1 MCLSRLFQS
10 FLSPEAAKCGNRRQ
24 SGVKI
29 RAILNEIIASA
40 MELSA
45 AIEPLREKKLPSMRP
60 GQQIR

>member
-1 MCLSRLFQS
+1 
-10 FLSPEAAKCGNRRQ
+10 
-24 SGVKI
+24 VKI

>member
-1 MCLSRLFQS
+1 
-10 FLSPEAAKCGNRRQ
+10 
-24 SGVKI
+24 VKI

-45 AIEPLREKKLPSMRP
+45 AIEPLREKKLPAMRP